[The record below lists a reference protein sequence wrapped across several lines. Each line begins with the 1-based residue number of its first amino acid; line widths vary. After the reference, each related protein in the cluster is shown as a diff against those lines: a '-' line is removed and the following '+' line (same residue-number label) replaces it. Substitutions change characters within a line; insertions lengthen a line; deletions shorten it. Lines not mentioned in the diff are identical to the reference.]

1 MTKTMQLR
9 LPRAQLTVDELTFHI
24 QNLFTSDAAF
34 KSVVVA
40 GEISEFKRHTS
51 GHCYFTLMGEE
62 SRVAC
67 AIFKQYAGFVPKWP
81 DNGDSVLVEGSV
93 NVYPQRGTYQLY
105 ARRIVPVGDGA
116 IERARQELKEKLEKE
131 GLFSPALKR
140 ALPPYPAKVAL
151 ITSPTGAAAFDVI
164 QVARRRYPACDIVIV
179 GAQVQGIEAPAEI
192 TRAFSRVAAIPGLDC
207 VLLVRGGGSR
217 EDLVPFDDEAV
228 VRAVRSCPV
237 PVVTGVGHEIDTTL
251 CDLAADLRASTPSA
265 AAELV
270 FPDRIQLEQM
280 LFGIADDMESRVRE
294 RISEYRGMLRHAR
307 ALAGSRVQLC
317 FRSSSASLAA
327 LKGRLRSGIE
337 SKKNFSRGALD
348 VRVASLNALS
358 PLAVMARGF
367 ASCEMGG
374 KRISSVA
381 ALSEGDCVQV
391 RFSDGGAEA
400 KIEKIKKEKMLH
412 G

>member
-1 MTKTMQLR
+1 MTKAMQLR
-9 LPRAQLTVDELTFHI
+9 LPKIQLTVDELTFHI

-40 GEISEFKRHTS
+40 GEISELKRHTS
-51 GHCYFTLMGEE
+51 GHCYFILLGEE
-62 SRVAC
+62 SRIAC

-131 GLFSPALKR
+131 GLFAPALKR
-140 ALPPYPAKVAL
+140 ALPAYPAKVAL

-164 QVARRRYPACDIVIV
+164 QVARRRYPACSIVII

-192 TRAFSRVAAIPGLDC
+192 TRAFSKAAAMPGLDC

-228 VRAVRSCPV
+228 VRAVRSCHV
-237 PVVTGVGHEIDTTL
+237 PVITGVGHEIDTTL
-251 CDLAADLRASTPSA
+251 CDMAADIRASTPSA

-270 FPDRIQLEQM
+270 FPDKAQLRQI
-280 LFGIADDMESRVRE
+280 LFGIADSMESRVRE
-294 RISEYRGMLRHAR
+294 QITDFRVRLRHTR
-307 ALAGSRVQLC
+307 TLAESRMRLC
-317 FRSSSASLAA
+317 FRSSSSSLAT
-327 LKGRLRSGIE
+327 LRGKLCSLIE
-337 SKKNFSRGALD
+337 AKKNSARGSLD
-348 VRVASLNALS
+348 VRAASLNALS

-374 KRISSVA
+374 KRIRSA
-381 ALSEGDCVQV
+381 RALSEGDCVQV
-391 RFSDGGAEA
+391 RFSDGSVEA
-400 KIEKIKKEKMLH
+400 KVEKIKKEKISH